1 MAQKVVVELL
11 DDIDGTLIP
20 DGKGETIEFAVD
32 GVGYSID
39 LGPKNAKAF
48 RRSLDQYV
56 SHATRTGGRR
66 RSHASASATTKRD
79 PERTRAIRE
88 WAQTNGYE
96 VSARGR
102 IPAEIE
108 QAYADAT

>member
-1 MAQKVVVELL
+1 MAQKVIVELV

-20 DGKGETIEFAVD
+20 DGKGETIEFALD

-48 RRSLDQYV
+48 RKLLDHYV

-66 RSHASASATTKRD
+66 RSPVSSVATKRD
-79 PERTRAIRE
+79 PKHTRAIRE

-96 VSARGR
+96 VSTRGR

-108 QAYADAT
+108 QAYAEAM

>member
-1 MAQKVVVELL
+1 MAQKVIVELV

-20 DGKGETIEFAVD
+20 DGKGETIEFALD

-48 RRSLDQYV
+48 RKSLDHYV

-66 RSHASASATTKRD
+66 RSSPSAVSRRD
-79 PERTRAIRE
+79 PNRTRAIRE

-96 VSARGR
+96 VSTRGR
-102 IPAEIE
+102 ISAEIE
-108 QAYADAT
+108 QAYAEAV

>member
-1 MAQKVVVELL
+1 MAQKVIVELV

-20 DGKGETIEFAVD
+20 EGQGETIEFALD

-48 RRSLDQYV
+48 RKSLDNYV

-66 RSHASASATTKRD
+66 RASVSAVASKRD
-79 PERTRAIRE
+79 PKQTRAIRE
-88 WAQTNGYE
+88 WAQTKGYE
-96 VSARGR
+96 ISNRGR

-108 QAYADAT
+108 QAYAEAM